1 MFFKTQKDEKDKF
14 KSIDIAICGL
24 LIHTAK
30 TDEKFDKEEKKLIEE
45 YLLKLGKKEYINQL
59 FQYWRL
65 KKK

>member
-45 YLLKLGKKEYINQL
+45 YLKLGKKNI
-59 FQYWRL
+59 
-65 KKK
+65 